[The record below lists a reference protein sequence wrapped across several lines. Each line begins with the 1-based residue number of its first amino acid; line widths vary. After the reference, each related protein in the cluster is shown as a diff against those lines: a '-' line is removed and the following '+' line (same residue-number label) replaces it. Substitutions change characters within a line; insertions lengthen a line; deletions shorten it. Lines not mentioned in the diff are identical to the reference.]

1 MASVRVGSVQ
11 VIRGAAIPAGP
22 ESQGMTRKMADIDER
37 VSVLEARNAPQTVSS
52 WHHHGDHTT
61 CVYIT
66 QGQARIEWGPG
77 GRERVDLTSGDFYV
91 MSPYTIHREGNP
103 GAEDQT
109 LVGFVIGSGPKVV
122 NVEGPEPEER

>member
-1 MASVRVGSVQ
+1 MASVRVGSVR
-11 VIRGAAIPAGP
+11 VIRGAAISAGP
-22 ESQGMTRKMADIDER
+22 ASQGMTRKAADIDER
-37 VSVLEARNAPQTVSS
+37 VSVLEARNAPQTMSS

-61 CVYIT
+61 YVYVT
-66 QGQARIEWGPG
+66 QGQASIEWGPG
-77 GRERVDLTSGDFYV
+77 GRERVDLASGDFYV

-109 LVGFVIGSGPKVV
+109 LVAFGIGSGPKVV